1 MSELIGELDEG
12 GSTRHIP
19 DDWAAGERTRPYD
32 HDTRG
37 VVAALVACALSGAV
51 TGGAIGFVLGW
62 LLT

>member
-12 GSTRHIP
+12 GSPRRIP
-19 DDWAAGERTRPYD
+19 DDWAATERARPYD
-32 HDTRG
+32 DAHS

-51 TGGAIGFVLGW
+51 MGAAIGFVLGW